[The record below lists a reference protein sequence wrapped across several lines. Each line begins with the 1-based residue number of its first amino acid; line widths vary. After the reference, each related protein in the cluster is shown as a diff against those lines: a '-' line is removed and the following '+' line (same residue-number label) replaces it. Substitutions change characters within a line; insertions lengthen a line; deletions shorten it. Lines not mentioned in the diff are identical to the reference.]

1 VSVRRL
7 TTVVIACATLVTGQL
22 TTAGVAV
29 GETSG
34 RQDCGGHGQ
43 PVRFIVV
50 FDRGTPADLAERE
63 IEDACGNSTIYYP
76 AIAVGV
82 ATSRHPDFADLIG
95 PARAFSAQDTR
106 RTGSHASEGVEE
118 AEVTTAAPRGGLP
131 ASVPE
136 NVPVTDR
143 SSEQWNL
150 RMIGA
155 TASGPD
161 RLASADVVVGVL
173 DSGVDATHPDISTA
187 VVPELSVGCLS
198 GAPDTDR
205 SAWLPTTSAHGT
217 HVAGTIAAADDGR
230 GITGVAP
237 GIRIASVKVVDD
249 LGHVDP
255 EAAVC
260 GLMWAAEKGMDLTNS
275 SFSVGAWS
283 PSCSPGDEH
292 RVVHE
297 AVARAVEYADAEGT
311 LNIAAATN
319 DAVALT
325 PTGGDDT
332 RAGSRNGRPGPGAC
346 EALPAGLRE
355 VVAVS
360 AVGRDGVKAGYSSYG
375 LGVVDLT
382 APGGDEGDCVL
393 STVPGGYESLCGTSM
408 AAPHVTGVGAL
419 LASTRD
425 YSPTRLRDTLAEQA
439 DPVPCP
445 ADYDLTGN
453 GSQDAYCAG
462 YAAYN
467 GFYGHGLPHAS
478 SARSALGQAH
488 SSVSSRVR

>member
-1 VSVRRL
+1 MSVRRL
-7 TTVVIACATLVTGQL
+7 TTVVIACATFAAAQL
-22 TTAGVAV
+22 TTTDAAASA
-29 GETSG
+29 SG
-34 RQDCGGHGQ
+34 PRACGAHGQ
-43 PVRFIVV
+43 LVRFIVV
-50 FDRGTPADLAERE
+50 FDRGTPADLAERD
-63 IEDACGNSTIYYP
+63 ITDACGSTTIYYP

-82 ATSRHPDFADLIG
+82 ATSRHPNFADLIG
-95 PARAFSAQDTR
+95 RDRAFSAEDTR
-106 RTGSHASEGVEE
+106 RAAEWTGE
-118 AEVTTAAPRGGLP
+118 AGKVTAARRASLP
-131 ASVPE
+131 TPVPAGD
-136 NVPVTDR
+136 VPVTDR

-155 TASGPD
+155 TASGSGHPG
-161 RLASADVVVGVL
+161 SEDVVVGVL
-173 DSGVDATHPDISTA
+173 DSGVDATHPDLQAA
-187 VVPELSVGCLS
+187 VVPELSASCLS
-198 GAPDTDR
+198 GAPQTAR

-249 LGHVDP
+249 RGHVDP

-260 GLMWAAEKGMDLTNS
+260 GLMWAAEKDMELTNS
-275 SFSVGAWS
+275 SFSVGSWS

-297 AVARAVEYADAEGT
+297 AVARAVQYADDEGT
-311 LNIAAATN
+311 LNVAAATN

-325 PTGGDDT
+325 PTVGDDT
-332 RAGSRNGRPGPGAC
+332 GTGYPDGRPGSGAC

-360 AVGRDGVKAGYSSYG
+360 AVGQDGIKAGYSSYG

-393 STVPGGYESLCGTSM
+393 STVPGGYDSLCGTSM
-408 AAPHVTGVGAL
+408 AAPHVTGVAAL
-419 LASTRD
+419 LASTRK
-425 YSPTRLRDTLAEQA
+425 YSPARLRETLAEQA

-445 ADYDLTGN
+445 GDYDLTGN

-467 GFYGHGLPHAS
+467 GFYGHGLPDAS
-478 SARSALGQAH
+478 SALGA
-488 SSVSSRVR
+488 RR

>member
-1 VSVRRL
+1 MSVRRL
-7 TTVVIACATLVTGQL
+7 TTVAIACATLVTGQL
-22 TTAGVAV
+22 AAAGGAL
-29 GETSG
+29 GATSG
-34 RQDCGGHGQ
+34 TPDCGDHGQ

-50 FDRGTPADLAERE
+50 FDRGTPADQAERE
-63 IEDACGNSTIYYP
+63 ITDACGSATIYYP

-82 ATSRHPDFADLIG
+82 ATSQHPDFADLIG
-95 PARAFSAQDTR
+95 PSRAFSAQGTR
-106 RTGSHASEGVEE
+106 RAGSHVAEGVDGG
-118 AEVTTAAPRGGLP
+118 TAAPRAVLP
-131 ASVPE
+131 VSVPE
-136 NVPVTDR
+136 HVAATDR

-155 TASGPD
+155 PASGPD
-161 RLASADVVVGVL
+161 RSASADVVVGVL
-173 DSGVDATHPDISTA
+173 DSGVDASHPDLSAA
-187 VVPELSVGCLS
+187 VTPELSVGCLA

-217 HVAGTIAAADDGR
+217 HVAGTIAAANDGR

-237 GIRIASVKVVDD
+237 GVRIASVKVVDD
-249 LGHVDP
+249 LGHIDP

-260 GLMWAAEKGMDLTNS
+260 GLMWAAENGMDLTNS

-297 AVARAVEYADAEGT
+297 AVARAVEYAEAEGT
-311 LNIAAATN
+311 LNVAAATN

-325 PTGGDDT
+325 PTEGDET
-332 RAGSRNGRPGPGAC
+332 RARPRNGGPGTGVC

-408 AAPHVTGVGAL
+408 AAPHVTGVAAL
-419 LASTRD
+419 LASTRN

-467 GFYGHGLPHAS
+467 GFYGHGLPDAGSASNARGHALSSAS
-478 SARSALGQAH
+478 SRAR
-488 SSVSSRVR
+488 